1 MEDTVVWVVC
11 IVLTLAIMVE
21 AGRLMS
27 ENASLYDEKGEIVGA
42 VNAFAVIYG
51 SMVAALCSMNIVTSI
66 VCAVLCVVMLTLS
79 IVCTSGTMWLIIRN
93 EVMWTINIVTSLWY
107 FF

>member
-11 IVLTLAIMVE
+11 IVLALVIMVE
-21 AGRLMS
+21 AGQ
-27 ENASLYDEKGEIVGA
+27 NASLYDEKGEIVGA